1 MLPARLAHK
10 PARQGSPR
18 LPAKKSRHESAGD
31 PTTWGLCVKLPTL
44 QRPRSRQPRSCRNVF
59 VFTASSFVAASSFAA
74 SRRCANQQT
83 CTAIGTD
90 DDFAKLL
97 RNNSRSEALRATR
110 TRQLVTPP
118 IGHATTMSKQ
128 EDYRHTAAEIVELA
142 QKATTV
148 IEKRRLLRLAE
159 MWLDLAVRSGR
170 KTAQRQIGDHPLV
183 RKALGSDPA
192 GM

>member
-1 MLPARLAHK
+1 
-10 PARQGSPR
+10 
-18 LPAKKSRHESAGD
+18 
-31 PTTWGLCVKLPTL
+31 
-44 QRPRSRQPRSCRNVF
+44 
-59 VFTASSFVAASSFAA
+59 
-74 SRRCANQQT
+74 
-83 CTAIGTD
+83 
-90 DDFAKLL
+90 
-97 RNNSRSEALRATR
+97 
-110 TRQLVTPP
+110 
-118 IGHATTMSKQ
+118 MSKQ